1 MRFLSGFI
9 GRYDTMAYG
18 AFADAPVYFGPAPD
32 NRHRQAGGFAVNQ
45 VPYIA
50 VEGPIGAGK
59 TTLATMLAAELNMPV
74 LKEIVEENPFLGKF
88 YQNIDEWS
96 FQLEMFFLCNRYKQL
111 GDTESQLIRQGTPV
125 ISDYHIY
132 KNLIFS
138 ERTLKGREREKYR
151 QIYHVLTD
159 DLAKPSTIVYIKA
172 SLETLLAR
180 IDKRGRSFEQD
191 MDRAYLQQLIED
203 YEAAMA
209 SLAVTEPETTIITV
223 DGDAADFVANP
234 EHFAEIADRVKARI
248 AGHPLR

>member
-1 MRFLSGFI
+1 M
-9 GRYDTMAYG
+9 
-18 AFADAPVYFGPAPD
+18 
-32 NRHRQAGGFAVNQ
+32 NQ
-45 VPYIA
+45 VPFIA

-74 LKEIVEENPFLGKF
+74 LKEIVEENPFMERF
-88 YQNIDEWS
+88 YQNLDEWS

-111 GDTESQLIRQGTPV
+111 GDTESKLIRQGTPV
-125 ISDYHIY
+125 VSDYHIY

-159 DLAKPSTIVYIKA
+159 DLPKPGVIVYIKA

-180 IDKRGRSFEQD
+180 IAKRGRSFEQD
-191 MDRAYLQQLIED
+191 MDRAYLRQLIED
-203 YEAAMA
+203 YESAMA

-223 DGDAADFVANP
+223 DGDAVDFVAEP
-234 EHFAEIADRVKARI
+234 EHFDAIAEQVKAHIYGGPVR
-248 AGHPLR
+248 